1 MVSLEII
8 YHNCFPSVK
17 QPSGPGGDIILD
29 LPGDGTWLVGEGTTS
44 QNRLVDRREA
54 QGKTRSNL
62 LIVSN
67 PLHPIQM
74 LVDCIV
80 HPQVTGDQRLT
91 RRPSQGEVG
100 RIIGGTVEAYG

>member
-1 MVSLEII
+1 MRVATPPIDFSDILYLLAGSDPPAEHDGVVSLEII

-17 QPSGPGGDIILD
+17 QPSG
-29 LPGDGTWLVGEGTTS
+29 
-44 QNRLVDRREA
+44 
-54 QGKTRSNL
+54 SNL

-80 HPQVTGDQRLT
+80 HPEATGDQWLT
-91 RRPSQGEVG
+91 RHPSQGEVG
-100 RIIGGTVEAYG
+100 RIMGGSVEAYG